1 MALCVREEDQVTPCQ
16 ILINADDDVGQWVAE
31 KTGFD
36 WLPGSGTAMGFVH
49 GERLI
54 AGAVFFRYNGAS
66 CEIGFA
72 SIDPR
77 WMSRANLKSVF
88 SYCFEQLNLK
98 RLTSITDASNAA
110 SRKLNEALGFEIEA
124 TFERAAPDG
133 DQIVYRLFRENCKW
147 TH

>member
-1 MALCVREEDQVTPCQ
+1 MTPCKV
-16 ILINADDDVGQWVAE
+16 LINADDEIGQWVAS
-31 KTGFD
+31 KTGYD

-49 GERLI
+49 EDRLI

-77 WMSRANLKSVF
+77 WMSRQNLWCVF

-110 SRKLNEALGFEIEA
+110 SRKLNETLGFVPEA
-124 TFERAAPDG
+124 TLEQAAPDG
-133 DQIVYRLFRENCKW
+133 DQIVYKMTKAGCRWL
-147 TH
+147 H